1 MNGKNRIR
9 AWAPGRI
16 SPGGLVAIC
25 LFVSLALALAVSGA
39 TSLTSRLEA
48 VDRANQQLAQRAM
61 ELESELAAVEH
72 ELARAQSVL
81 TWSEAYGIPADLASA
96 IQRAAVAEGLEPEL
110 GFRLV
115 RHESGF
121 RQRAVSPLGAIGYTQ
136 LLPSTAMWL
145 EPGLTERQL
154 YDRDTNLRLG
164 FRYLKQ
170 MLDRYDANARLALLA
185 YNRGPAVVSARISR
199 GEDPANGFADRVLG
213 AAE

>member
-1 MNGKNRIR
+1 MNRNSSRGRSSSVIR
-9 AWAPGRI
+9 GAAVVGMFSI
-16 SPGGLVAIC
+16 
-25 LFVSLALALAVSGA
+25 LALALVFWMTSTRDSIATARIAGEQALKRAVVA
-39 TSLTSRLEA
+39 
-48 VDRANQQLAQRAM
+48 
-61 ELESELAAVEH
+61 ESELGAVQH
-72 ELARAQSVL
+72 ELARVRTILA
-81 TWSEAYGIPADLASA
+81 WSEAYGIPADLASA
-96 IQRAAVAEGLEPEL
+96 IHSAAVAEGLEPEI

-115 RHESGF
+115 QHESGF

-145 EPGLTERQL
+145 DPDLTEGRL

-170 MLDRYDANARLALLA
+170 LMDRYDSDPRLALLA

-199 GEDPANGFADRVLG
+199 GEDPGNGFARRVLG

>member
-1 MNGKNRIR
+1 MPRGP
-9 AWAPGRI
+9 AAFGAF
-16 SPGGLVAIC
+16 SMLALVAA
-25 LFVSLALALAVSGA
+25 LSWLAATRDDAAQARIASELA
-39 TSLTSRLEA
+39 
-48 VDRANQQLAQRAM
+48 AQRA
-61 ELESELAAVEH
+61 LNAESELAAAQH
-72 ELARAQSVL
+72 ELTRVRSILA
-81 TWSEAYGIPADLASA
+81 WSEAYGIPADLASA
-96 IQRAAVAEGLEPEL
+96 IHSAAVTEGLEPEL

-115 RHESGF
+115 QHESGF

-145 EPGLTERQL
+145 DPDLTEGRL

-170 MLDRYDANARLALLA
+170 LMDRYDSNARLALLA

-199 GEDPANGFADRVLG
+199 GEDPGNGFARRVLG

>member
-1 MNGKNRIR
+1 MNSNSSRDRRSAVPRGP
-9 AWAPGRI
+9 AAFGTF
-16 SPGGLVAIC
+16 SV
-25 LFVSLALALAVSGA
+25 LALAAVAALSWLTETRDSLAQARSA
-39 TSLTSRLEA
+39 SELA
-48 VDRANQQLAQRAM
+48 AQRA
-61 ELESELAAVEH
+61 LVAESELAAAQH
-72 ELARAQSVL
+72 ELSRVRSILA
-81 TWSEAYGIPADLASA
+81 WSEAYGIPADLASA
-96 IQRAAVAEGLEPEL
+96 IHGAAIAEGLEPEL

-115 RHESGF
+115 QHESGF

-145 EPGLTERQL
+145 DPDLTEGRL

-170 MLDRYDANARLALLA
+170 LLDRYDSNPRLALLA

-199 GEDPANGFADRVLG
+199 GEDPGNGFARRVLG

>member
-1 MNGKNRIR
+1 MNRNSSRDRRFAVPRGP
-9 AWAPGRI
+9 A
-16 SPGGLVAIC
+16 AIGM
-25 LFVSLALALAVSGA
+25 FSVLALASMLSWMA
-39 TSLTSRLEA
+39 TTRNTVAQARFAGEQA
-48 VDRANQQLAQRAM
+48 AQRA
-61 ELESELAAVEH
+61 LVAESELAAAQH
-72 ELARAQSVL
+72 ELTRVRSILA
-81 TWSEAYGIPADLASA
+81 WSEAYGIPADLASA
-96 IQRAAVAEGLEPEL
+96 IHSAAVAEGLQPEL

-115 RHESGF
+115 QHESGF

-145 EPGLTERQL
+145 DPDLTEARL

-170 MLDRYDANARLALLA
+170 LMDRYDSDPRLALLA

-199 GEDPANGFADRVLG
+199 GEDPGNGFAQRVLG

>member
-1 MNGKNRIR
+1 MNEKNGNVKPAI
-9 AWAPGRI
+9 GRM
-16 SPGGLVAIC
+16 SRLRLVAVC
-25 LFVSLALALAVSGA
+25 LFASVALAVTIAWTASM
-39 TSLTSRLEA
+39 TSTVEAIDLE
-48 VDRANQQLAQRAM
+48 RAQSAQRAL
-61 ELESELAAVEH
+61 ELESELAAVQH
-72 ELARAQSVL
+72 ELTRTQMIL

-136 LLPSTAMWL
+136 LLPSTAKWL
-145 EPGLTERQL
+145 EPGLAESQL

-170 MLDRYDANARLALLA
+170 MLDRYDADARLALLA

>member
-1 MNGKNRIR
+1 MF
-9 AWAPGRI
+9 
-16 SPGGLVAIC
+16 SV
-25 LFVSLALALAVSGA
+25 LALASMLSWMA
-39 TSLTSRLEA
+39 TTRNTVAQARFAGEQA
-48 VDRANQQLAQRAM
+48 AQRA
-61 ELESELAAVEH
+61 LVAESELAAAQH
-72 ELARAQSVL
+72 ELTRVRSILA
-81 TWSEAYGIPADLASA
+81 WSEAYGIPADLASA
-96 IQRAAVAEGLEPEL
+96 IHSAAVAEGLQPEL

-115 RHESGF
+115 QHESGF

-145 EPGLTERQL
+145 DPDLTEARL

-170 MLDRYDANARLALLA
+170 LMDRYDSDPRLALLA

-199 GEDPANGFADRVLG
+199 GEDPGNGFAQRVLG

>member
-1 MNGKNRIR
+1 MMGKHVNRILAR
-9 AWAPGRI
+9 ARV
-16 SPGGLVAIC
+16 SPYGLGAVS
-25 LFVSLALALAVSGA
+25 LFASLALMAAVA
-39 TSLTSRLEA
+39 WTTSLTSRLEA
-48 VDRANQQLAQRAM
+48 VERARQQSVERTIQ
-61 ELESELAAVEH
+61 LEGDLAAVQH
-72 ELARAQSVL
+72 ELARTRSVL
-81 TWSEAYGIPADLASA
+81 AWSEAYGIPADLASA
-96 IQRAAVAEGLEPEL
+96 IQRAAVAEGLEPEI

-121 RQRAVSPLGAIGYTQ
+121 RQGAVSPLGAIGYTQ
-136 LLPSTAMWL
+136 LLPSTAAWL
-145 EPGLTERQL
+145 EPGLSERQL

-170 MLDRYDANARLALLA
+170 MMDRYDSNARLALLA

>member
-1 MNGKNRIR
+1 MNETIGKHRPAI
-9 AWAPGRI
+9 GRV
-16 SPGGLVAIC
+16 SSGGLVAIC
-25 LFVSLALALAVSGA
+25 LIAPMAFAVAVSWTASMTA
-39 TSLTSRLEA
+39 TLEA
-48 VDRANQQLAQRAM
+48 IDMERERSEQRALL
-61 ELESELAAVEH
+61 LESELAAVQH
-72 ELARAQSVL
+72 ELTRTESILA
-81 TWSEAYGIPADLASA
+81 WSEAYGIPADLASA

-145 EPGLTERQL
+145 EPGLTESQL

-170 MLDRYDANARLALLA
+170 MLDRYGADARLALLA

-199 GEDPANGFADRVLG
+199 GQDPGNGFADRVLG

>member
-1 MNGKNRIR
+1 MNEKNGNLRP
-9 AWAPGRI
+9 ANGRM
-16 SPGGLVAIC
+16 SRLRLVAVC
-25 LFVSLALALAVSGA
+25 LFASVALAVTIAWTASM
-39 TSLTSRLEA
+39 TSTVEAIDLELA
-48 VDRANQQLAQRAM
+48 QSAQRAL
-61 ELESELAAVEH
+61 ELESELAAVQH
-72 ELARAQSVL
+72 ELTRTQMIL

-136 LLPSTAMWL
+136 LLPSTAKWL
-145 EPGLTERQL
+145 EPGLAESQL

-170 MLDRYDANARLALLA
+170 MLDRYDADARLALLA

>member
-1 MNGKNRIR
+1 MPRGP
-9 AWAPGRI
+9 AAFGAC
-16 SPGGLVAIC
+16 SV
-25 LFVSLALALAVSGA
+25 LAVAAALSWGTVTHDNMTQA
-39 TSLTSRLEA
+39 RIASDQA
-48 VDRANQQLAQRAM
+48 AQRA
-61 ELESELAAVEH
+61 LVAESELAAVQH
-72 ELARAQSVL
+72 ELTRVRSILA
-81 TWSEAYGIPADLASA
+81 WSEAYGIPADLASA
-96 IQRAAVAEGLEPEL
+96 IHTAAVAEGLEPEL

-115 RHESGF
+115 QHESGF

-145 EPGLTERQL
+145 DPDLTEGRL

-170 MLDRYDANARLALLA
+170 LMDRYDSNPRLALLA

-199 GEDPANGFADRVLG
+199 GEDPGNGFARRVLG